1 MFNNHS
7 QLEKPN
13 LNTTKSTSIK
23 RSAHQI
29 TVETARKIQEVVDS
43 VNLKK
48 KIKMDSITEGITS
61 ETNDEVRTVFVSG
74 LPIDAKPR
82 EVYNLFR
89 FHLGFEG
96 SIMRMSAKPG
106 KPATPVGF
114 ITFESREQAKQAIQ
128 SLQGIRFDPDLPA
141 ALRLEFAKSNTK
153 NKGSGIKTVL
163 HSNIAGLTPVDVN
176 HVNYTILSNGSTGQL
191 IAPEIVTAPMPGYD
205 LLNPPLQPT
214 YQVHPSQLI
223 PAQFHPPQQHHIF
236 TQFQQTQAAPLMVT
250 TGSTYS
256 NTAISQF
263 HPTPNLIVS
272 NIGVSTNDKE
282 IAAIFSR
289 FQGYLKSSLVQK
301 GSLMVAVVE
310 FTDSGRASIA
320 MTSLQSKTL
329 INGNPMRIEFG

>member
-1 MFNNHS
+1 MLNNHS
-7 QLEKPN
+7 QLEKSH
-13 LNTTKSTSIK
+13 LNTTKPTSIK

-29 TVETARKIQEVVDS
+29 TVEEARKIQKVVDS

-48 KIKMDSITEGITS
+48 KLKMESVTEGLKS

-74 LPIDAKPR
+74 LPMDAKPR

-163 HSNIAGLTPVDVN
+163 HPNIAGLTPVDVN
-176 HVNYTILSNGSTGQL
+176 QVNYTILSNASTGQL
-191 IAPEIVTAPMPGYD
+191 ITPEILTAQPVPSYD
-205 LLNPPLQPT
+205 FLNPPLQPT
-214 YQVHPSQLI
+214 YQVHQSQLF
-223 PAQFHPPQQHHIF
+223 PAQFHPPQQIF
-236 TQFQQTQAAPLMVT
+236 TQFPQAQTAPLMVT
-250 TGSTYS
+250 AGTP
-256 NTAISQF
+256 ISQLQ
-263 HPTPNLIVS
+263 PTPNLIVS
-272 NIGVSTNDKE
+272 NLGVSTNDKE

-289 FQGYLKSSLVQK
+289 FQGYLKSSLINK
-301 GSLMVAVVE
+301 GSVVMALVE
-310 FTDSGRASIA
+310 FTDSGRASLA